1 MSMKT
6 IMSGIDTVVMASR
19 NVPVD
24 LTSWDVK
31 TVSVHSIIHY
41 FLPSFAPFLLRSFA
55 SFLLR
60 FFIFIVCFVTFLVHT
75 ENVRITDI

>member
-55 SFLLR
+55 PFLLR
-60 FFIFIVCFVTFLVHT
+60 CFVCFVTFLVHI
-75 ENVRITDI
+75 ENVKITDI